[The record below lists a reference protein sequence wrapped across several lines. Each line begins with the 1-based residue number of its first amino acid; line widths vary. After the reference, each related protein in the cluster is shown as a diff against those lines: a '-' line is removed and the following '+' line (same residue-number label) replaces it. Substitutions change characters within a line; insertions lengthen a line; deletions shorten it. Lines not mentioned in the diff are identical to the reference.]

1 LKFHRSLWAVDFLE
15 LAELAELVSPKEA
28 SCGTGVCVRGCSGWR
43 KDEAAEAGCDSCVFW

>member
-1 LKFHRSLWAVDFLE
+1 VDFLE